1 MFVFNNVFVHCSKA
15 VICLF
20 ESDEFVR
27 KKKLKCFETKCN
39 DDFKAITN
47 CEKLRSRPSLDEE
60 AKTTIIGS
68 SGTELAFSFIHCDER
83 IIATVAC

>member
-1 MFVFNNVFVHCSKA
+1 MFNNVFVHCSKA

-27 KKKLKCFETKCN
+27 KKKLKRFETKWF
-39 DDFKAITN
+39 DGFKAITN
-47 CEKLRSRPSLDEE
+47 CGKLWSRPAFDEE
-60 AKTTIIGS
+60 AKTTIIGN
-68 SGTELAFSFIHCDER
+68 SGTELAFSFIHYDKR